1 MLLINYPISLVSLK
15 SFGDFIIARWAL
27 QRLGT
32 ATSDVSIIIG
42 DHLIDLDAAL
52 GSYFATYYIRHCEGG
67 VPAMYDI
74 KKLGALRGIRSAF
87 HLRYLFSEL
96 NLPSNSMLIFDKTG
110 LRERFVASA
119 YPTRDLPKAQNI
131 YLAYQ
136 QLLGLESGIA
146 SQPTSVG
153 QSVLSKSVGIF
164 PGSRVLAKN
173 LPESVIKNLL
183 HTCVIQGMRPT
194 VYILDGEGAN
204 LPLSLKSVT
213 ILPRRFDAMASAVRS
228 VDAVISADSMPA
240 HMAEYFGN
248 PVFVVSPK
256 PNQYWLPLSCIAN
269 NHWALFDDIFTESGK
284 LNNFLEQGNRLAP

>member
-1 MLLINYPISLVSLK
+1 MINYPISLVSLK

-27 QRLGT
+27 QRLDT
-32 ATSDVSIIIG
+32 AASDVSIVIG

-52 GSYFATYYIRHCEGG
+52 GPYLATYCIRHCEAG

-74 KKLGALRGIRSAF
+74 KKLGAWRGIRSAV
-87 HLRYLFSEL
+87 HLRHLFSEL

-119 YPTRDLPKAQNI
+119 YPNRELPKAQNI
-131 YLAYQ
+131 YLAYK
-136 QLLGLESGIA
+136 QLFGLEGGI
-146 SQPTSVG
+146 SSPPTPVG

-164 PGSRVLAKN
+164 PGSRVSAKN
-173 LPESVIKNLL
+173 LPESVIKNLV
-183 HTCVIQGMRPT
+183 HACVSLGVRPT
-194 VYILDGEGAN
+194 VFILDGEGTN
-204 LPLSLKSVT
+204 LPLSLKSAT
-213 ILPRRFDAMASAVRS
+213 ILPRRFDAVASAVRS

-256 PNQYWLPLSCIAN
+256 PNQYWLPLSCIAS
-269 NHWALFDDIFTESGK
+269 NHWALFDDFFAASDK
-284 LNNFLEQGNRLAP
+284 LNNFLELGNRPAP